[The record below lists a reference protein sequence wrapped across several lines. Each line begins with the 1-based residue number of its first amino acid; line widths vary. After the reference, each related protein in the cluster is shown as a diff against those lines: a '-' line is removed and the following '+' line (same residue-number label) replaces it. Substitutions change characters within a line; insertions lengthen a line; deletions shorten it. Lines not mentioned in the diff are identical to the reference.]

1 MTRAYNT
8 ATTQQNSGGAVTP
21 ITAGKNA
28 IINGGMDIW
37 QRGTTFSPSAGAGNL
52 FMPDRWIYYKGG
64 GTYTVSRQSSGLTGI
79 QYCARVQRTAASTDT
94 NIIYSSYNFESADSY
109 RFAGQTI
116 TFSFYARKGADYSAS
131 GSTLAVYMSYGTGT
145 DQNITTTGQT
155 SLATN
160 SATLTTSWQRFTTSV
175 AVPSTATQLFIQTSF
190 TPVGTASTNDYYEI
204 TGIQVEA
211 GSVATPFSRAGGTI
225 QGELSAAQRYYTR
238 ESVTNGYSY
247 LRGFGN
253 ATTTS
258 LARIIVPFPVEMR
271 VKPTAMDFG
280 GALAVSDGGTFYS
293 TGSFV
298 LSTNSTT
305 ENAQV
310 EYTHG
315 TASFI
320 QYRYYGLQDA
330 AAATA
335 YIGFSAEL

>member
-8 ATTQQNSGGAVTP
+8 ATTQQNSGGAVAGV
-21 ITAGKNA
+21 TAGKNA

-131 GSTLAVYMSYGTGT
+131 GSTLSVYMSYGTGT

-211 GSVATPFSRAGGTI
+211 GSVATPFSRNAGTI
-225 QGELSAAQRYYTR
+225 QGELAACQRYYWRFTAAAGGANYLCLGR
-238 ESVTNGYSY
+238 TTTQVDVEIQHPVQMRTSPTALEYGGTTDISDINIAGY
-247 LRGFGN
+247 N
-253 ATTTS
+253 TTS
-258 LARIIVPFPVEMR
+258 LSFANASVLFASIRANIGQASLAQGKTYV
-271 VKPTAMDFG
+271 FG
-280 GALAVSDGGTFYS
+280 VQTSA
-293 TGSFV
+293 
-298 LSTNSTT
+298 
-305 ENAQV
+305 
-310 EYTHG
+310 
-315 TASFI
+315 
-320 QYRYYGLQDA
+320 YY
-330 AAATA
+330 
-335 YIGFSAEL
+335 GFSAEL